1 MIGKGSIWTPAVWLQ
16 NPHCLYPHGDWKQMP
31 WKIKEGPHSI
41 QKCLWPSRTHSFI
54 SHSFILHPFMCQVSE
69 MEHRVKWNIMPT
81 TFCPQ
86 IIMMS
91 LKYIKLIFN
100 MAPQV
105 IKCCVKDFVFKIC
118 DISGTA
124 GITVRASLG
133 MTQWWGPLQSLI
145 SDGLSATRGF
155 LVKKSS
161 SSFHPGNLKPCSE
174 ADHPLLE
181 FQVRTYSCQSLFT
194 CPMSL
199 SFFDV
204 SSSSKYKEGLCLFK
218 YSRIPCKPSLLPY

>member
-105 IKCCVKDFVFKIC
+105 IKCCVKDFVFILWHLWNC
-118 DISGTA
+118 WHYRQG
-124 GITVRASLG
+124 
-133 MTQWWGPLQSLI
+133 Q
-145 SDGLSATRGF
+145 
-155 LVKKSS
+155 
-161 SSFHPGNLKPCSE
+161 PGNDTVMRSIAKPHLWW
-174 ADHPLLE
+174 A
-181 FQVRTYSCQSLFT
+181 
-194 CPMSL
+194 
-199 SFFDV
+199 
-204 SSSSKYKEGLCLFK
+204 LCH
-218 YSRIPCKPSLLPY
+218 